1 MRVSSRTRSQ
11 LTKFSRERK
20 SKKSS
25 RKKEKIRAKRITQAA
40 PKEEAKRELKISAIG
55 EGTVIDHIPTDATF
69 KVVEILD
76 LENHKEIVSI
86 ATNLQSKRLGKKG
99 IVKVGGKS
107 LTQEEVNKIAI
118 VAPDA
123 TVNIIKNYDVKEKIK
138 VKTPDVIDNVV
149 KCSNPVCV
157 TNSEQIATKFY
168 VVKKDPL
175 KIKCHYCE
183 RSMGKDEI
191 EIV

>member
-1 MRVSSRTRSQ
+1 MKKKT
-11 LTKFSRERK
+11 

-25 RKKEKIRAKRITQAA
+25 RKKEKIRAKKITPGP

-107 LTQEEVNKIAI
+107 LTQDEVNKIAI

-123 TVNIIKNYDVKEKIK
+123 TVNIIKNYYVKEKIK

-157 TNSEQIATKFY
+157 TNHEQIATKFY

-183 RSMGKDEI
+183 RSMGKDDI
-191 EIV
+191 EII

>member
-1 MRVSSRTRSQ
+1 MAKKTSKRKTRRSS
-11 LTKFSRERK
+11 
-20 SKKSS
+20 
-25 RKKEKIRAKRITQAA
+25 EKIRPKKADAT
-40 PKEEAKRELKISAIG
+40 PKEELKRELNISAID

-69 KVVEILD
+69 KVAEILQ
-76 LENHKEIVSI
+76 LEKHNGVVSI
-86 ATNLQSKRLGKKG
+86 ATNLQSKRIGKKG

-123 TVNIIKNYDVKEKIK
+123 TVNIIKNYNVKEKIK
-138 VKTPDVIDNVV
+138 VKAPDVIDDVV

-157 TNSEQIATKFY
+157 TNSEKISTRFY

-183 RSMGKDEI
+183 RGMGKEDLVI
-191 EIV
+191 I

>member
-1 MRVSSRTRSQ
+1 MP
-11 LTKFSRERK
+11 KKK
-20 SKKSS
+20 SKKKAG
-25 RKKEKIRAKRITQAA
+25 RKIREKIRAKNITPSA
-40 PKEEAKRELKISAIG
+40 PKEDKRELKISAID

-76 LENHKEIVSI
+76 LENHKGIVSI
-86 ATNLQSKRLGKKG
+86 ATNLQSKRIGKKG

-107 LTQEEVNKIAI
+107 LTQDEVNKIAI

-123 TVNIIKNYDVKEKIK
+123 TVNIIKNYDVREKIK

-149 KCSNPVCV
+149 KCSNPVCI
-157 TNSEQIATKFY
+157 TNSEQVATKFY

-183 RSMGKDEI
+183 RSMGKEDI
-191 EIV
+191 EII

>member
-1 MRVSSRTRSQ
+1 M
-11 LTKFSRERK
+11 KKKKK
-20 SKKSS
+20 SAKKSS
-25 RKKEKIRAKRITQAA
+25 RKKEKIRAKKIIPSA
-40 PKEEAKRELKISAIG
+40 PKEETKRELKISAID

-76 LENHKEIVSI
+76 LENHRGIVSI
-86 ATNLQSKRLGKKG
+86 ETNLQSKRLGKKG

-107 LTQEEVNKIAI
+107 LTQAEVNKIAI
-118 VAPDA
+118 VAPDV

-149 KCSNPVCV
+149 KCSNPVCI
-157 TNSEQIATKFY
+157 TNNENIPTKFY
-168 VVKKDPL
+168 VAKKDPL

-183 RSMGKDEI
+183 RSMGKEDI
-191 EIV
+191 EII

>member
-1 MRVSSRTRSQ
+1 M
-11 LTKFSRERK
+11 KK
-20 SKKSS
+20 KKKSAKKYS
-25 RKKEKIRAKRITQAA
+25 RKKKEKIKARKITMA
-40 PKEEAKRELKISAIG
+40 PKEESKRELKISAID

-76 LENHKEIVSI
+76 LENHRGIVSI
-86 ATNLQSKRLGKKG
+86 ATNLQSKSIGKKG

-107 LTQEEVNKIAI
+107 LTQDEVNKIAI

-123 TVNIIKNYDVKEKIK
+123 TVNIIKNYGVREKIK
-138 VKTPDVIDNVV
+138 VKTPEIIDNVV
-149 KCSNPVCV
+149 KCSNPVCI
-157 TNSEQIATKFY
+157 TNNEQVPTKFY

-183 RSMGKDEI
+183 RSMGKEDI
-191 EIV
+191 EII